1 MVNTAN
7 SKPLAL
13 QQERDVQPAQCI
25 TPEEPMFFDIVIS
38 MNKKD
43 YIYCTV
49 IVFIL
54 IGSYLSIGQVIAD
67 QDDNCWDMIKE
78 MSESKEI

>member
-1 MVNTAN
+1 
-7 SKPLAL
+7 
-13 QQERDVQPAQCI
+13 
-25 TPEEPMFFDIVIS
+25 MFFDIVIS

-78 MSESKEI
+78 MSESKGI

>member
-1 MVNTAN
+1 M
-7 SKPLAL
+7 SL
-13 QQERDVQPAQCI
+13 R
-25 TPEEPMFFDIVIS
+25 EPKFFDIVIS

-54 IGSYLSIGQVIAD
+54 IGSYLSILQVV
-67 QDDNCWDMIKE
+67 DDVEANCWNMIKE
-78 MSESKEI
+78 MSESEGI

>member
-1 MVNTAN
+1 M
-7 SKPLAL
+7 SLG
-13 QQERDVQPAQCI
+13 
-25 TPEEPMFFDIVIS
+25 EPMFFDIVIS

-54 IGSYLSIGQVIAD
+54 IGSYLSILQVVGDVEA
-67 QDDNCWDMIKE
+67 NCWNMIKE
-78 MSESKEI
+78 MSESEGI

>member
-1 MVNTAN
+1 
-7 SKPLAL
+7 
-13 QQERDVQPAQCI
+13 
-25 TPEEPMFFDIVIS
+25 MFFDIVIS

-67 QDDNCWDMIKE
+67 QEDNCWDMVKE
-78 MSESKEI
+78 MSESKGI

>member
-1 MVNTAN
+1 M
-7 SKPLAL
+7 
-13 QQERDVQPAQCI
+13 RQPAQCI
-25 TPEEPMFFDIVIS
+25 ALKEPKFFDIVIS

-67 QDDNCWDMIKE
+67 QEDNCWDMVKE
-78 MSESKEI
+78 MSESKGI

>member
-1 MVNTAN
+1 M
-7 SKPLAL
+7 SL
-13 QQERDVQPAQCI
+13 
-25 TPEEPMFFDIVIS
+25 EEPMFFDIVIS

-54 IGSYLSIGQVIAD
+54 IGSYLAILQVVGDVEA
-67 QDDNCWDMIKE
+67 NCWNMIKE
-78 MSESKEI
+78 MSESKGI

>member
-1 MVNTAN
+1 
-7 SKPLAL
+7 
-13 QQERDVQPAQCI
+13 
-25 TPEEPMFFDIVIS
+25 
-38 MNKKD
+38 MNNKD

-67 QDDNCWDMIKE
+67 QEDNCWDIVKE
-78 MSESKEI
+78 MSESKGI

>member
-1 MVNTAN
+1 M
-7 SKPLAL
+7 K
-13 QQERDVQPAQCI
+13 R
-25 TPEEPMFFDIVIS
+25 
-38 MNKKD
+38 KD

-67 QDDNCWDMIKE
+67 VDANCWDMVKK
-78 MSESKEI
+78 MSESEGI

>member
-1 MVNTAN
+1 
-7 SKPLAL
+7 
-13 QQERDVQPAQCI
+13 
-25 TPEEPMFFDIVIS
+25 MFFDIVIS

-54 IGSYLSIGQVIAD
+54 IGSYLIIGQVVGDVEA
-67 QDDNCWDMIKE
+67 NCWNMIKE
-78 MSESKEI
+78 MSESKGI